1 MASLT
6 LVNLVK
12 RFSTGLVAVDNINIE
27 VQDGEF
33 VCFLGPS
40 GCGKSTALRMISGFE
55 APTAGDILI
64 DGRSVV
70 EIPPNRRPTAM
81 VFQKYTLWP
90 HMTVYDNIAFGL
102 RLRHFSKTEINSKV
116 REALALVGLASYGD
130 RYPAQL
136 SGGEQQRIALAR
148 AIVLEP
154 KILLLDEP
162 FSNLDAL
169 LRVRLR
175 EELHKIQ
182 RQTKITAIFVT
193 HDQEEALSLADRIAV
208 MSRGQIEQVDRAGDI
223 YASPRT
229 LFVADFIG
237 VMNLL
242 TGTQSGAALNV
253 GSQTLAAPAQQQ
265 DYSGPITVAVRP
277 EDLALVSTASSRE
290 DVWRGQVE
298 QIMDLGHYRKAL
310 VKIPSIGSIKV
321 YLSKS
326 MSFSEGETLA
336 LYPSRYLVYQ
346 NGQPPLEVKRPV
358 TDGAITFDA

>member
-12 RFSTGLVAVDNINIE
+12 RFSTGLVAVNDVSIE

-55 APTAGDILI
+55 TPTSGDILI

-102 RLRHFSKTEINSKV
+102 RLRRLSKVEINRKV
-116 REALALVGLASYGD
+116 REALVLVGLANYGD
-130 RYPAQL
+130 RMPSQL
-136 SGGEQQRIALAR
+136 SGGEQQRVALAR

-208 MSRGQIEQVDRAGDI
+208 MSRGQIEQVDKPSNI
-223 YASPRT
+223 YANPQT

-242 TGTQSGAALNV
+242 PGSQSGAAIKV
-253 GSQTLAAPAQQQ
+253 GDQTLAAPANQ
-265 DYSGPITVAVRP
+265 DYNGPVTVAIRP
-277 EDLALVSTASSRE
+277 EDMALLSTTSSHE
-290 DVWRGQVE
+290 TIWRGQVE
-298 QIMDLGHYRKAL
+298 QMMDLGHYRKVL
-310 VKIPSIGSIKV
+310 VKILGVGMAKV

-326 MSFSEGETLA
+326 VSADEGETLS
-336 LYPSRYLVYQ
+336 LYPTRYMVFRD
-346 NGQPPLEVKRPV
+346 GQPPVEVKRQV
-358 TDGAITFDA
+358 VEGALTFNA